1 MIKIKTITLCGSLK
15 FQKEMMTVAET
26 LSLEG
31 TCILTPIY
39 PVEKTMKT
47 KKQLELL
54 RKEHF
59 KKIDLSDAILVV
71 NVKNYIGKSTILEIE
86 YAKQQNKEI
95 LYYTDLQKERNQN
108 E

>member
-26 LSLEG
+26 LSLKG
-31 TCILTPIY
+31 NCILTPIY
-39 PVEKTMKT
+39 PVEKTNKT